1 MSAKS
6 GCDRKRNNESN
17 EMTNYKTATTMA
29 NFINRDL
36 GITYRA
42 GLKPMSAFQLKQ
54 AEQFAD
60 LIDEL
65 VAKIGPMDAQRNG
78 RPSYR
83 WTNDSCWASMHVQTV
98 APSGYGANRQ
108 NRIRV
113 EIISGGGQVTKTFS
127 SWKQMAHK
135 IATSWNEFVGLAI
148 AADERKAAQ
157 KAARLS
163 TAATMKRTFGAA
175 YVNFKPHYSGAFQLD
190 TPYPVKV
197 TEEQAKAIAAI
208 LNG

>member
-1 MSAKS
+1 
-6 GCDRKRNNESN
+6 
-17 EMTNYKTATTMA
+17 MTNYKTATTMA
-29 NFINRDL
+29 NFINCDL

-78 RPSYR
+78 QPSYH
-83 WTNDSCWASMHVQTV
+83 WTNDNPWTSMVVESV
-98 APSGYGANRQ
+98 APAGYGANRQ
-108 NRIRV
+108 NRIRI
-113 EIISGGGQVTKTFS
+113 EMTSGGGRVTKNFS
-127 SWKQMAHK
+127 SWKGMADK
-135 IATSWNEFVGLAI
+135 IAKSWGEFV
-148 AADERKAAQ
+148 AASVACEARKEDV
-157 KAARLS
+157 KAKRIS